1 MRYGVSDQINWK
13 RKYTDLTLEVDR
25 QRQADA
31 HWREQISGL
40 IRHLGLG
47 LKGNVSLDQAL
58 QALSVA
64 LQADDASRMVS
75 LSRQLK
81 QQIKQFD
88 LDQQRARESV
98 QRSLKR
104 WGQQL
109 HRLNR
114 VATLDPLI
122 SDVEAR
128 SHSAVD
134 QLSALAGLLTELVQ
148 LQGSILSGS
157 ESESTVSEFE
167 LNQPGPQNL
176 ELLQA
181 EIAQRL
187 IRLLE
192 LLQIPAE
199 GVEKARGLVRELEQG
214 LTLDRLPEVI
224 IVLTDLVRMAGGNS
238 QEDFENYLLTLN
250 SQLAYVQQFLEESR
264 SDESAAHQ
272 SHRQLDDR
280 VRRDV
285 RTIHRTVKDS
295 DDLGLLKQS
304 VTRQLASIMRSMEE
318 FRVQEQEREDRL
330 NQRYD
335 ELLQKV
341 DQMELETS
349 KARARMQEEQL
360 RARTDPLTGL
370 PNRTA
375 YEQHLDTEIQ
385 RWDRYGASFSMA
397 VGDIDFFKRINDQL
411 GHLAGDRVLRLVA
424 KVLRQN
430 LRSTDFIARFGGEEF
445 VILFPSTQAQ
455 EALQATEKLR
465 LAVQS
470 SPFNFK
476 GEPVEVTLSFGVAE
490 IEDGDDQ
497 ESLFSRADK
506 ALYRA
511 KEQGRNQTQAAITG

>member
-1 MRYGVSDQINWK
+1 MPDQTNWK
-13 RKYTDLTLEVDR
+13 RKYTDLTLEVDQ

-31 HWREQISGL
+31 HLKEQMDAL
-40 IRHLGLG
+40 IRHLSLG
-47 LKGNVSLDQAL
+47 LQGYTPTLDQELEALNAAL
-58 QALSVA
+58 QSQNNSRVLSS
-64 LQADDASRMVS
+64 SR
-75 LSRQLK
+75 RLK
-81 QQIKQFD
+81 QQLNQFD
-88 LDQQRARESV
+88 LDRQRTVEGLQHTLR
-98 QRSLKR
+98 Q

-114 VATLDPLI
+114 SETLEPL
-122 SDVEAR
+122 VNNAEAR
-128 SHSAVD
+128 SETAV
-134 QLSALAGLLTELVQ
+134 QHLSSLAELIGELVE
-148 LQGSILSGS
+148 LQGRMLRSDEPETS
-157 ESESTVSEFE
+157 VNEFE
-167 LNQPGPQNL
+167 LNRDSFQDL

-181 EIAQRL
+181 EIARQL

-192 LLQIPAE
+192 LLQVPAE
-199 GVEKARGLVRELEQG
+199 GVELARGLVNELEQG
-214 LTLDRLPEVI
+214 LTLERLPEI
-224 IVLTDLVRMAGGNS
+224 IASLTELVRMTGGNS

-264 SDESAAHQ
+264 CDELEAREAHQ
-272 SHRQLDDR
+272 ALDDV

-285 RTIHRTVKDS
+285 RNIHRTVKDAS
-295 DDLGLLKQS
+295 ELGQLKQS
-304 VTRQLASIMRSMEE
+304 VTRQLASIMRSMEQ
-318 FRVQEQEREDRL
+318 FRMHEQERESRL

-375 YEQHLDTEIQ
+375 YEQHLDLEMQ
-385 RWDRYGASFSMA
+385 RWDRYRANFAMA

-445 VILFPSTQAQ
+445 VILFPSTSAE

-465 LAVQS
+465 VAVQD

-476 GEPVEVTLSFGVAE
+476 GEPVEVTLSFGIAE
-490 IEDGDDQ
+490 VQEGDDL

-511 KEQGRNQTQAAITG
+511 KEQGRNQTQTSLTG

>member
-1 MRYGVSDQINWK
+1 MSDQINWK
-13 RKYTDLTLEVDR
+13 RKYTDLTLEVDQ

-31 HWREQISGL
+31 HLKEQLNTL
-40 IRHLGLG
+40 IRHLSLG
-47 LKGNVSLDQAL
+47 LQGTFPDLDEELDAL
-58 QALSVA
+58 NTALYS
-64 LQADDASRMVS
+64 QNNSRV
-75 LSRQLK
+75 LSSSRRVK
-81 QQIKQFD
+81 QQLNQYD
-88 LDQQRARESV
+88 LERQRASESV
-98 QRSLKR
+98 QHTLKC

-109 HRLNR
+109 RQFNR
-114 VATLDPLI
+114 VASFEPQLE
-122 SDVEAR
+122 DVEAR
-128 SHSAVD
+128 SIAAAQH
-134 QLSALAGLLTELVQ
+134 LSSLAEMMSELVELQSSMLAGREADA
-148 LQGSILSGS
+148 
-157 ESESTVSEFE
+157 STNEFE
-167 LNQPGPQNL
+167 LNRDSHQDL

-181 EIAQRL
+181 EIAGQL

-192 LLQIPAE
+192 LLQVPAE
-199 GVEKARGLVRELEQG
+199 GVAKAGDLVHELEQG
-214 LTLDRLPEVI
+214 LKLERLPEVI
-224 IVLTDLVRMAGGNS
+224 ASLTDLVRLAGGNS

-264 SDESAAHQ
+264 CDERNARDAH
-272 SHRQLDDR
+272 RTLDAE

-285 RTIHRTVKDS
+285 RNIHRTVKDS
-295 DDLGLLKQS
+295 EDLGLLKQN
-304 VTRQLASIMRSMEE
+304 VTRQLASIMRSMEH
-318 FRVQEQEREDRL
+318 FRMHEQEREDRL

-335 ELLQKV
+335 ELLHKV
-341 DQMELETS
+341 DQMELETG

-375 YEQHLDTEIQ
+375 YEQHLDTEMQ
-385 RWDRYGASFSMA
+385 RWERYSAHFSMA

-430 LRSTDFIARFGGEEF
+430 LRGTDFIARFGGEEF
-445 VILFPSTQAQ
+445 VILFPSTHAE

-465 LAVQS
+465 VAVQN

-490 IEDGDDQ
+490 VQDGDDL
-497 ESLFSRADK
+497 ESLFTRADK

-511 KEQGRNQTQAAITG
+511 KEQGRNQTQPALTG

>member
-1 MRYGVSDQINWK
+1 MSDQINWK
-13 RKYTDLTLEVDR
+13 RKYADLTLEVDQ

-31 HWREQISGL
+31 HLKEQMNAL
-40 IRHLGLG
+40 IRHLCLG
-47 LKGNVSLDQAL
+47 LQGNAPDLDQELDTLSTAL
-58 QALSVA
+58 QSQNNARVLSS
-64 LQADDASRMVS
+64 SRRVKQQLNQYD
-75 LSRQLK
+75 LSRQH
-81 QQIKQFD
+81 
-88 LDQQRARESV
+88 AAESL

-109 HRLNR
+109 RQLNR

-122 SDVEAR
+122 ANAEGR
-128 SHSAVD
+128 SAVAVQ
-134 QLSALAGLLTELVQ
+134 QLSSLAELMNELVE
-148 LQGSILSGS
+148 LQGCMLRGS
-157 ESESTVSEFE
+157 EPDAAANEFE
-167 LNQPGPQNL
+167 LNRDSQQDL

-181 EIAQRL
+181 EIARQL

-192 LLQIPAE
+192 LLQVPAE
-199 GVEKARGLVRELEQG
+199 GVEKARGVVHELEQG
-214 LTLDRLPEVI
+214 LKLERLPEI
-224 IVLTDLVRMAGGNS
+224 IVVIAELVRMAGGNS

-250 SQLAYVQQFLEESR
+250 SQLAYVQQFLEDSR
-264 SDESAAHQ
+264 CDEREARDAH
-272 SHRQLDDR
+272 RTLDEE

-295 DDLGLLKQS
+295 EDLGQLKHS
-304 VTRQLASIMRSMEE
+304 VTRQLASIMRSMEQ
-318 FRVQEQEREDRL
+318 FRQHEQEREDRL

-335 ELLQKV
+335 ELLHKV

-375 YEQHLDTEIQ
+375 YEQHLDTEMQ
-385 RWDRYGASFSMA
+385 RWERYRAHFSMA

-430 LRSTDFIARFGGEEF
+430 LRGTDFIARFGGEEF
-445 VILFPSTQAQ
+445 VILFPSTSAE

-465 LAVQS
+465 VSVQD

-490 IEDGDDQ
+490 VQDGDDL

-511 KEQGRNQTQAAITG
+511 KEQGRNQTQPALTG

>member
-1 MRYGVSDQINWK
+1 
-13 RKYTDLTLEVDR
+13 
-25 QRQADA
+25 
-31 HWREQISGL
+31 
-40 IRHLGLG
+40 
-47 LKGNVSLDQAL
+47 
-58 QALSVA
+58 
-64 LQADDASRMVS
+64 
-75 LSRQLK
+75 
-81 QQIKQFD
+81 
-88 LDQQRARESV
+88 
-98 QRSLKR
+98 
-104 WGQQL
+104 
-109 HRLNR
+109 
-114 VATLDPLI
+114 
-122 SDVEAR
+122 
-128 SHSAVD
+128 
-134 QLSALAGLLTELVQ
+134 
-148 LQGSILSGS
+148 
-157 ESESTVSEFE
+157 
-167 LNQPGPQNL
+167 
-176 ELLQA
+176 
-181 EIAQRL
+181 
-187 IRLLE
+187 
-192 LLQIPAE
+192 
-199 GVEKARGLVRELEQG
+199 
-214 LTLDRLPEVI
+214 
-224 IVLTDLVRMAGGNS
+224 
-238 QEDFENYLLTLN
+238 
-250 SQLAYVQQFLEESR
+250 
-264 SDESAAHQ
+264 
-272 SHRQLDDR
+272 
-280 VRRDV
+280 
-285 RTIHRTVKDS
+285 
-295 DDLGLLKQS
+295 
-304 VTRQLASIMRSMEE
+304 MEE

-385 RWDRYGASFSMA
+385 RWERYGASFSMA